1 MASKK
6 ERLEAAAASWADA
19 AADATKKF
27 FSAADGESEG
37 GAEAAKSANATK
49 TTRGK
54 AKAVEPVREASK
66 APEGV
71 SKAEAVIFSVRAD
84 ADAVAEWKSY
94 AKAKTGATITAVVAA
109 AMREYM
115 ARHKLTDAETE
126 TYNRE
131 MRKHELLKDL

>member
-6 ERLEAAAASWADA
+6 SRLEAAAAEATKIFFSGADA
-19 AADATKKF
+19 
-27 FSAADGESEG
+27 GESEG
-37 GAEAAKSANATK
+37 GSEAVQTVKTPK
-49 TTRGK
+49 TTRSK
-54 AKAVEPVREASK
+54 AKAVEPVKEASK
-66 APEGV
+66 APEGG
-71 SKAEAVIFSVRAD
+71 SKGEAVIFSVRAD

-131 MRKHELLKDL
+131 MRKQELLRDL